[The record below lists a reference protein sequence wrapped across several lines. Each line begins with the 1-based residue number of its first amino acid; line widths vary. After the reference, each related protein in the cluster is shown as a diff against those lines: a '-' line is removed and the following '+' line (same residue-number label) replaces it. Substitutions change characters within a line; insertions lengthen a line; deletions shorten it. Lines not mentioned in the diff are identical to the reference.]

1 MAVAELIIGRKSM
14 EDYGRRLRG
23 LVRGLWNGTIDSF
36 AFVDSVREALERAF
50 NQAWVEGAR
59 SQGIELGERTPEEQ
73 ARLDEM
79 IFEQS
84 GYIPGLA
91 DWVNAHSKVDGFKM
105 AEAQA
110 RIPMWTNRYREVMN
124 TAKTMAGA
132 DKKLI
137 WALGPT
143 EESCPSCLKL
153 AGKVKR
159 GSVWMASGIRPQ
171 SPDLACHGVNCLCEL
186 QPTDLPASPGRLPSI
201 P

>member
-1 MAVAELIIGRKSM
+1 MDKKRKPPKKVSPKM
-14 EDYGRRLRG
+14 GWDGEQVRFVEPLPEEEKKEFVLTKQTNGKQEVDRRL
-23 LVRGLWNGTIDSF
+23 GT
-36 AFVDSVREALERAF
+36 
-50 NQAWVEGAR
+50 
-59 SQGIELGERTPEEQ
+59 
-73 ARLDEM
+73 
-79 IFEQS
+79 
-84 GYIPGLA
+84 
-91 DWVNAHSKVDGFKM
+91 
-105 AEAQA
+105 AQA

-137 WALGPT
+137 WVLGPT

-159 GSVWMASGIRPQ
+159 GSVWMASGIQPQ
-171 SPDLACHGVNCLCEL
+171 SPALACGGFFCQCSL